1 MQAAEAEAAAAE
13 ADAAAT
19 GPEAAPDPA
28 PDGAVSMDAAGPQP
42 EPPVGGAAAA
52 AGGAG
57 TFAGG
62 DAAREAAGGEGASMD
77 ESEPEAAPL
86 TGAGCPLCGT
96 PNSLLQRHAVVFCAA
111 DGCGFRLDTTG
122 DALSVSSL
130 SEKAF
135 AVLAAH
141 NSVCKAAPSVYERH
155 RVLFLECAECL
166 TCEVLA

>member
-1 MQAAEAEAAAAE
+1 
-13 ADAAAT
+13 
-19 GPEAAPDPA
+19 
-28 PDGAVSMDAAGPQP
+28 
-42 EPPVGGAAAA
+42 
-52 AGGAG
+52 
-57 TFAGG
+57 
-62 DAAREAAGGEGASMD
+62 MD

-130 SEKAF
+130 SVKAF
-135 AVLAAH
+135 GVLAAH
-141 NSVCKAAPSVYERH
+141 NSVCSAAPSVYERH

>member
-1 MQAAEAEAAAAE
+1 MVDERASRQGYRKAGQACRSRSSSHSQLKHRIVLRALLGLFGIESEAVA
-13 ADAAAT
+13 
-19 GPEAAPDPA
+19 
-28 PDGAVSMDAAGPQP
+28 
-42 EPPVGGAAAA
+42 
-52 AGGAG
+52 
-57 TFAGG
+57 
-62 DAAREAAGGEGASMD
+62 
-77 ESEPEAAPL
+77 SEPEAAPL

-130 SEKAF
+130 SAKAF
-135 AVLAAH
+135 GVLAAH
-141 NSVCKAAPSVYERH
+141 NSVCSAAPSVYERH

>member
-1 MQAAEAEAAAAE
+1 
-13 ADAAAT
+13 
-19 GPEAAPDPA
+19 
-28 PDGAVSMDAAGPQP
+28 
-42 EPPVGGAAAA
+42 
-52 AGGAG
+52 
-57 TFAGG
+57 
-62 DAAREAAGGEGASMD
+62 MD

-86 TGAGCPLCGT
+86 TGAGCPLCGS

-130 SEKAF
+130 SAKAF
-135 AVLAAH
+135 GVLAAH